1 MIEGAAGAM
10 MGHAALGAQ
19 TGNLQGLTPAQ
30 KAQLIYTQARSELSG
45 RLWRAALGGEDEKQA
60 GGLVDKRTDPLGLD
74 GLLALLDERT
84 KAASAQ
90 SAGTEP
96 DETGPAH
103 PRPQASD
110 PSCSSQ
116 AGVWDRFAR
125 QQGNEGSGD
134 NPGERSKGVL
144 SMQGGPNARYAGIL
158 GSAASRTGIPAA
170 ALATIVN
177 AEAAKGSDGRWLP
190 YSRNPRSSA
199 AGMGQFLNRTWEGEA
214 EREGT
219 WLHTFAQANG
229 WLNARGH
236 VRSESRGAL
245 LALRYDP
252 QASIETIADYARA
265 NLDSLRG
272 SGVRIGGGEVEMA
285 QAAYLGHHLGLGDA
299 VRFLKG
305 GLSPERARTLLNAQ
319 VGAANANRRI
329 EMAGSAVAAHRSWL
343 LDYVGR
349 NIRPDRF
356 SA

>member
-1 MIEGAAGAM
+1 MVEGVGSQI
-10 MGHAALGAQ
+10 LGAQ
-19 TGNLQGLTPAQ
+19 TAAQNASLQGLTAAQ

-60 GGLVDKRTDPLGLD
+60 GGLIDKRSDPLGLD
-74 GLLALLDERT
+74 GLLALLDEKTR
-84 KAASAQ
+84 AASGHPAASEQ
-90 SAGTEP
+90 ALPKASADAAACG
-96 DETGPAH
+96 
-103 PRPQASD
+103 
-110 PSCSSQ
+110 SQ
-116 AGVWDRFAR
+116 GGVWERFAR
-125 QQGNEGSGD
+125 QQGEWAGEGESENGA
-134 NPGERSKGVL
+134 NAAL
-144 SMQGGPNARYAGIL
+144 SMQNGPNARYAGIL

-199 AGMGQFLNRTWEGEA
+199 AGIGQFLNRTWEGQA

-219 WLHTFAQANG
+219 WLHAFAQQSG
-229 WLNARGH
+229 WLNERGH

-252 QASIETIADYARA
+252 QASIETIADYART
-265 NLDSLRG
+265 NLASLRG
-272 SGVRIGGGEVEMA
+272 SGVRIGDGVVEQA

-305 GLSPERARTLLNAQ
+305 GLSPDRARTLLNAQ
-319 VGAANANRRI
+319 VGAASANRRI

-356 SA
+356 AG

>member
-1 MIEGAAGAM
+1 MVEGMSAQG
-10 MGHAALGAQ
+10 LGAQ
-19 TGNLQGLTPAQ
+19 GLAAQAGNLQGLTPAQ

-60 GGLVDKRTDPLGLD
+60 GGLVDKRSDPLGLD

-84 KAASAQ
+84 KAASGQPVAPEQ
-90 SAGTEP
+90 SF
-96 DETGPAH
+96 
-103 PRPQASD
+103 PRPQAN
-110 PSCSSQ
+110 PSCTSQ
-116 AGVWDRFAR
+116 EGVWERFAR
-125 QQGNEGSGD
+125 QQGNEGSGE
-134 NPGERSKGVL
+134 NPRDGSAGAL

-158 GSAASRTGIPAA
+158 GSAASRTGIPAV

-199 AGMGQFLNRTWEGEA
+199 AGIGQFLNKTWEGQA

-219 WLHTFAQANG
+219 WLHAFAQANG

-236 VRSESRGAL
+236 VRGESRGAL

-252 QASIETIADYARA
+252 QASIETIADYART

-272 SGVRIGGGEVEMA
+272 SGVRIGGGVVEQA

-319 VGAANANRRI
+319 VGSASANRRI

-356 SA
+356 TG